1 MSTPHVFL
9 LGLIASLSLGM
20 TLGVARAQD
29 ADTDI
34 WRKVHQTVFA
44 GRAFETASEPVIAL
58 EIPDRAFDAAVVPL
72 VIRTQ
77 PPANRHIQKIY
88 LVVDKNPSPLGAVFS
103 FTPDAGRTD
112 IETRVRIH
120 EYSHVRA
127 IAESDDGKLYMA
139 VHYVKTSGGC
149 SAPPRTDARASLAGL
164 GKLQLRPQ
172 GEVRFNE
179 PMPLHLMISH
189 PNHTGLAMDQL
200 TRLYTPA
207 RFVRTVEVT
216 YAGKPILSAE
226 LDFTISE
233 NPNFRFYFVPRGD
246 GELKAVIIDS
256 DNAKFESSVTIRGGV
271 VAAPG

>member
-1 MSTPHVFL
+1 MGTPQKLL
-9 LGLIASLSLGM
+9 LGWIASLGLSM
-20 TLGVARAQD
+20 TLGVTRAQD
-29 ADTDI
+29 ADTEI

-44 GRAFETASEPVIAL
+44 GRAFETTSEPVVML
-58 EIPDRAFDAAVVPL
+58 EMPDRAADAAVVPL
-72 VIRTQ
+72 VIRTR
-77 PPANRHIQKIY
+77 PPANRYIQKIY

-103 FTPDAGRTD
+103 LTPEAGRAD
-112 IETRVRIH
+112 IETRVRID
-120 EYSHVRA
+120 EYTHVRA
-127 IAESDDGKLYMA
+127 IAESDDGKLYMTMRF
-139 VHYVKTSGGC
+139 VKASGGC
-149 SAPPRTDARASLAGL
+149 SAPAGTDAQAALAGL

-172 GEVRFNE
+172 GEVRLNE
-179 PMPLHLMISH
+179 PNPLQLMISH